1 MSKKS
6 LYHPRHWPSWLAIF
20 FLRLIAALPFKGK
33 LLVGKAIGLLAYRL
47 IKKRRHVTETNIR
60 LCYPEL
66 NSQQQQ
72 ALVRD
77 IFIQNSIGFFEIA
90 WAWWLKPEDIAGRYT
105 FEGLEHIEA
114 AKAGGKGIV
123 LVGAHLVHLDLA
135 GFIINQITP
144 IGAIYR
150 KNNNAVLEHV
160 ITKGRQRVFSAV
172 LERSNMRQIVRELRA
187 GQVLW
192 YAPDQDFGR
201 RQSVFVPFFGVPA
214 STLTTTAQLARM
226 GRANVCFVF
235 HYRDPVTHPHPPCP
249 RQLHELLTGVDA
261 QGRELASRV
270 FDGSVP
276 LWVGWAADLVAYL
289 IVLLIFATS
298 LVRMAWLGLGLRS
311 G

>member
-1 MSKKS
+1 MPKKS

-135 GFIINQITP
+135 GFIVNQITP
-144 IGAIYR
+144 IGTIYR

-235 HYRDPVTHPHPPCP
+235 HYRDPVTHQYRIVFKPIDSRFP
-249 RQLHELLTGVDA
+249 TGDDKEDA
-261 QGRELASRV
+261 TIINNTLEADIREEPAQYMWVHRR
-270 FDGSVP
+270 FKTRPEGSPSV
-276 LWVGWAADLVAYL
+276 Y
-289 IVLLIFATS
+289 
-298 LVRMAWLGLGLRS
+298 
-311 G
+311 